1 MTDLA
6 LVDMRWISDED
17 VRCGRDEAANFA
29 EEVEDDS
36 GGGVLG
42 DVVEIARMV
51 VMDWYVPN
59 QRCNGTARGVVAKR
73 RVVDLGLLSLFR
85 KGAGH
90 EQRCIGVGQ
99 ALAGGLSEPTKV
111 SKQKHTFTMSS

>member
-6 LVDMRWISDED
+6 LVDMRWISDEG
-17 VRCGRDEAANFA
+17 VRCGRESAGNFA
-29 EEVEDDS
+29 EGVGDDS

-51 VMDWYVPN
+51 VVGWEMLEK
-59 QRCNGTARGVVAKR
+59 RCNGTGRGVVANL
-73 RVVDLGLLSLFR
+73 RVVNFGLLFLLG

-90 EQRCIGVGQ
+90 EERCIGVG
-99 ALAGGLSEPTKV
+99 
-111 SKQKHTFTMSS
+111 

>member
-1 MTDLA
+1 
-6 LVDMRWISDED
+6 MRWISDED

-51 VMDWYVPN
+51 VMDWYVSN

-73 RVVDLGLLSLFR
+73 RVVDFGLLSLFR